1 MKRIFNSLSRRSSE
15 FLSHP
20 LLIGNAT
27 VTMLTSETGPSR
39 DSTTHPEDSPEGV
52 ILREVNAFCESGP
65 NSANGDEFVHLP
77 AIVEA
82 AESSPNAAR
91 EAASRI
97 CKLLSNPAKTRS
109 NVQYNAIMLMRILI
123 DNPGH
128 TFSRNINVKF
138 VATVRDLFRNGRDM
152 NVHSFLRDTLDALE
166 MQRSWDE
173 DLGLLLGMWA
183 KEKEKY
189 AGKNTSSP
197 GLTQP
202 LVQPY
207 RQTPNYF
214 NAPNQN
220 QGNALPPPE
229 ELTARIS
236 EAKTSAKLLIQFV
249 QSTPPAEMLENELI
263 KEFSDRCRTGSRIIQ
278 NYIHAT
284 NPAPD
289 EDTLVTLI
297 ETNDELSV
305 ALSKHQHALLQ
316 ARRAQGQSGSQ
327 SPASSSQASSS
338 GAIQPAAPAAGA
350 SAPPV
355 PPRNQTQS
363 PLSSGSSSTAPVLPR
378 TYSNGAGRPEYR
390 SEDFQVQNPFAD
402 TSSTAAPA
410 AGTGTTDVAP
420 AGYGDQ
426 HQSRTEGSSADWWAE
441 GQQRPVQQHY

>member
-1 MKRIFNSLSRRSSE
+1 MKRLFNSFSRRSS
-15 FLSHP
+15 P
-20 LLIGNAT
+20 A
-27 VTMLTSETGPSR
+27 R
-39 DSTTHPEDSPEGV
+39 DSPSYPEDSPEGI
-52 ILREVNAFCESGP
+52 ILREVTAFCESGP

-77 AIVEA
+77 AIVES

-91 EAASRI
+91 EAALRI
-97 CKLLSNPAKTRS
+97 SKLLSNPAKARS

-128 TFSRNINVKF
+128 TFSRNIDAKF
-138 VATVRDLFRNGRDM
+138 VATVKDLFRNGRDM
-152 NVHSFLRDTLDALE
+152 NVHSFLRDTLDSLE
-166 MQRSWDE
+166 MQRAWDE
-173 DLGLLLGMWA
+173 DLALLLGMWS

-189 AGKNTSSP
+189 APKNTGNP

-214 NAPNQN
+214 NNAPNQN
-220 QGNALPPPE
+220 QHGGLPQPE
-229 ELTARIS
+229 ELSARIS

-263 KEFSDRCRTGSRIIQ
+263 KEFSDRCRTASRFIQ

-297 ETNDELSV
+297 EANDELSV

-338 GAIQPAAPAAGA
+338 GAVQPPAPAAAGGA

-378 TYSNGAGRPEYR
+378 TYSNGAGRFEYR

-402 TSSTAAPA
+402 TSAPA
-410 AGTGTTDVAP
+410 AATGTVPVAP
-420 AGYGDQ
+420 AVYGDQ
-426 HQSRTEGSSADWWAE
+426 QQARAEGSSPDWWAE
-441 GQQRPVQQHY
+441 GQQQQQQQRPVQQHY

>member
-1 MKRIFNSLSRRSSE
+1 MKRIFNSFSRRSS
-15 FLSHP
+15 P
-20 LLIGNAT
+20 A
-27 VTMLTSETGPSR
+27 R
-39 DSTTHPEDSPEGV
+39 DSPSYPEDSPEGI
-52 ILREVNAFCESGP
+52 ILREVTAFCESGP

-77 AIVEA
+77 AIVES

-91 EAASRI
+91 EAALRI
-97 CKLLSNPAKTRS
+97 SKLLSNPAKARS

-128 TFSRNINVKF
+128 TFSRNIDAKF
-138 VATVRDLFRNGRDM
+138 VATVKDLFRNGRDM
-152 NVHSFLRDTLDALE
+152 NVHSFLRDTLDSLE
-166 MQRSWDE
+166 MQRAWDE
-173 DLGLLLGMWA
+173 ELALLLGMWS

-189 AGKNTSSP
+189 APKNTGNP

-214 NAPNQN
+214 NTPNQN
-220 QGNALPPPE
+220 QHGGLPQPE
-229 ELTARIS
+229 ELSARIS

-263 KEFSDRCRTGSRIIQ
+263 KEFSDRCRTASRFIQ

-338 GAIQPAAPAAGA
+338 GAVQPPAPAAAGS

-378 TYSNGAGRPEYR
+378 TYSNGAGRFEYR
-390 SEDFQVQNPFAD
+390 SEDYQVQNPFAD
-402 TSSTAAPA
+402 TSATAATGA
-410 AGTGTTDVAP
+410 APVAP
-420 AGYGDQ
+420 AVYGDQ
-426 HQSRTEGSSADWWAE
+426 QQARPEGSSPDWWAE
-441 GQQRPVQQHY
+441 GQQQQQQQQQRPVQQHY